1 MEPGV
6 GVAESLSRSKGDT
19 SSGDPGTGGCPRCGD
34 ACVSAVES
42 GPSCFERAPLA
53 RCPRCGTRRAE
64 TRAGLRFLF
73 TCARCGL
80 PFLASELLA
89 HDDRRC
95 GACVRGEPVPDLPS
109 AAESAATEAEIL
121 ASLSG
126 RFRFVTAGGLSTY
139 VERLARQI
147 ADRMGGGV
155 PNCRVAFL
163 DDDAVLTL
171 ALPAGTLLVS
181 RGVLALAEDE
191 AQLVFLL
198 AHEVAHAASGD
209 AAVLLGRM
217 GFRATAKRGA
227 REDGG
232 GWIDAASDLVLLGY
246 GRKRER
252 DADARAA
259 ETMEA
264 LGYDPESAIRLLAKI
279 DSLVR
284 AGDPSLAAYALAH
297 PPANDRIRR
306 LERALYGR
314 TTVGAG
320 KVNREVY
327 RRLARPAVWT
337 RAAPPDVR
345 RSPPRGAS
353 ERLATVPLRRR
364 RLLVV
369 AIVAGAA
376 ALAAGALFALL
387 R

>member
-1 MEPGV
+1 V
-6 GVAESLSRSKGDT
+6 
-19 SSGDPGTGGCPRCGD
+19 
-34 ACVSAVES
+34 
-42 GPSCFERAPLA
+42 
-53 RCPRCGTRRAE
+53 E
-64 TRAGLRFLF
+64 TRAGLRLLF

-89 HDDRRC
+89 HHDRRC
-95 GACVRGEPVPDLPS
+95 GACDRGEPVPDLPS
-109 AAESAATEAEIL
+109 TAESVATEAEIL
-121 ASLSG
+121 AALSG
-126 RFRFVTAGGLSTY
+126 RFRFVTAGALSGY
-139 VERLARQI
+139 VDRLARQI
-147 ADRMGGGV
+147 ADRMGGDV
-155 PNCRVAFL
+155 PNCRVAFV
-163 DDDAVLTL
+163 DDDAVETL

-181 RGVLALAEDE
+181 RGVLGVAEDE

-227 REDGG
+227 REDGS
-232 GWIDAASDLVLLGY
+232 GWIDAATDLILLGY

-259 ETMEA
+259 ETMET
-264 LGYDPESAIRLLAKI
+264 LGYDPASAIRLLAKI

-314 TTVGAG
+314 TTAGAG
-320 KVNREVY
+320 KVNREVF
-327 RRLARPAVWT
+327 RRLAGPAVWT
-337 RAAPPDVR
+337 RAAAPEVR
-345 RSPPRGAS
+345 RNPVHGAAPRV
-353 ERLATVPLRRR
+353 ERVSGRRR
-364 RLLVV
+364 RVLVA
-369 AIVAGAA
+369 AIVTGAA
-376 ALAAGALFALL
+376 ILAAGALFALL